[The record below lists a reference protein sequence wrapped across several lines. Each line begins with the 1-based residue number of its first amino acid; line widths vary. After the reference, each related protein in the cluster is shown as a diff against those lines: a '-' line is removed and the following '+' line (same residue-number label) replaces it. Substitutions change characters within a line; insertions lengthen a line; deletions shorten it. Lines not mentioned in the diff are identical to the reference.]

1 MSRAAG
7 SSSGAALAV
16 GAALGLGAAAAAA
29 LAVALLSG
37 QKGNKCAQ
45 YHVTKRHMQ
54 TSPTKKCRRY

>member
-1 MSRAAG
+1 MSRAGG

-37 QKGNKCAQ
+37 QKN
-45 YHVTKRHMQ
+45 
-54 TSPTKKCRRY
+54 SRYCCCEGCLLTDLQHAL